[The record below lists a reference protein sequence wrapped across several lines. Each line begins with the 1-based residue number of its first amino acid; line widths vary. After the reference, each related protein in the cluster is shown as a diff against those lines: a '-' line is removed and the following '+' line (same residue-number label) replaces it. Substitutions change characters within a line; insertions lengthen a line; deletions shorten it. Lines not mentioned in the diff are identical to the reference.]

1 MAGRGGALGTVMRLY
16 LHPLRTTPSRLV
28 GTDIVHAIPLTLLA
42 GAGHLAMGNVDF
54 RLLGFL
60 LLGSIPGVLLGSPIS
75 TRLPQGL
82 LRGAISTVPVAVAS
96 KLLLS

>member
-1 MAGRGGALGTVMRLY
+1 MSTAL
-16 LHPLRTTPSRLV
+16 PAAAAPSRLV

-60 LLGSIPGVLLGSPIS
+60 LLGSISGVLVGSLVG
-75 TRLPQGL
+75 TKVPQVL
-82 LRGAISTVPVAVAS
+82 LRGAISTVLVAVAS